1 MSVINRDVTWIKIY
15 TESHLCIYQKTPFLI
30 LIMAALVVHTP
41 RDIEDINSNSSRIFV
56 NINSTGSR
64 KKDIKN
70 FFFRLLIPNKKY
82 TFYTIEVTC
91 PGQKPYTIDRRY
103 SEFYILNCLLKR
115 KFSSIKTFPFP
126 KKMLFYFN
134 TVKESTIEERRKKFT
149 QYLNEL
155 LSLRP
160 RPFDLRRFLSLPDVH
175 TEYNITAG
183 KARGTEEE
191 SRTKTAP
198 VRKKDKY
205 CIDDFELCRML
216 GKGAYGKVFLVRL
229 HETKEHFA
237 MKVLSKA
244 KIKKKD
250 QVEHTKSERNV
261 MAKNTYHPFIV
272 TLRFA
277 FQSKSHLYMVTDYM
291 RGGELYYHINKFMR
305 IGKVFT
311 EQMILL
317 YLAEIVCGL
326 LHLHKHQIVYRDL
339 KPENILM
346 DEFGHVR
353 LADFGLAHDHLVDA
367 ENGATTFCGTPHY
380 VSPEMLD
387 NHYYKNDVAGYGT
400 SVDFW
405 ALGVLAYE
413 MSQGALPFYDKNFKR
428 MFIKILRQPLVFRR
442 RISTELKDLISRLLV
457 RDVKNRLDGDNLM
470 KHVFFESI
478 DQTKLYNKEIKPT
491 YIPSKGFNVN
501 SKQLQQEGNE
511 LNVNSDLSDLRDS
524 ELPQFDDFTFT
535 EGGLSD
541 EKEHVDEDDLINS
554 LIKSINKNDKIR
566 EEKDKL
572 LLQEQNNSFAA
583 YKEVRDGIRKSY
595 ASGGSIKEYIER
607 VTSEQDCHYNP
618 EEFVS
623 IYKSPTDDTSLL
635 KATKTSHS

>member
-1 MSVINRDVTWIKIY
+1 M
-15 TESHLCIYQKTPFLI
+15 F
-30 LIMAALVVHTP
+30 
-41 RDIEDINSNSSRIFV
+41 
-56 NINSTGSR
+56 
-64 KKDIKN
+64 
-70 FFFRLLIPNKKY
+70 
-82 TFYTIEVTC
+82 
-91 PGQKPYTIDRRY
+91 
-103 SEFYILNCLLKR
+103 
-115 KFSSIKTFPFP
+115 
-126 KKMLFYFN
+126 FYFN
-134 TVKESTIEERRKKFT
+134 TLKESTIEERRKKFT
-149 QYLNEL
+149 RYLNEL

-160 RPFDLRRFLSLPDVH
+160 RPFDLRRFLALPDTH
-175 TEYNITAG
+175 TEYNVTAG
-183 KARGTEEE
+183 KAPGTEEE
-191 SRTKTAP
+191 TSAKTSP

-205 CIDDFELCRML
+205 SIDDFELCRML
-216 GKGAYGKVFLVRL
+216 GKGAYGKVFLVML
-229 HETKEHFA
+229 LETKEQFA

-244 KIKKKD
+244 QIKKKD

-261 MAKNTYHPFIV
+261 MANNTYHPFIV

-291 RGGELYYHINKFMR
+291 RGGELYYHINNFMR
-305 IGKVFT
+305 RGKVFT

-317 YLAEIVCGL
+317 YLAEVVCGL

-353 LADFGLAHDHLVDA
+353 LADFGLAHDHLTDA
-367 ENGATTFCGTPHY
+367 DNGAKTFCGTPHY

-428 MFIKILRQPLVFRR
+428 MFIKILRQPLVFKRE
-442 RISTELKDLISRLLV
+442 ISIELKDLISRLLV
-457 RDVKNRLDGDNLM
+457 RDVKKRLDGDNIM
-470 KHVFFESI
+470 NHVFFESI
-478 DQTKLYNKEIKPT
+478 DETKLYNKEIKPT
-491 YIPSKGFNVN
+491 YVPSTGLNVN
-501 SKQLQQEGNE
+501 CKQLAQKGDAV
-511 LNVNSDLSDLRDS
+511 NVNSDLSDVRDS
-524 ELPQFDDFTFT
+524 ELPQFDNFTFT
-535 EGGLSD
+535 DGGLS
-541 EKEHVDEDDLINS
+541 EENEHTDEDDLINS

-572 LLQEQNNSFAA
+572 LLQEQNKSFAA

-607 VTSEQDCHYNP
+607 VTSEQDGHYNS

-623 IYKSPTDDTSLL
+623 LYKAPTGDTLSL
-635 KATKTSHS
+635 KATKTS